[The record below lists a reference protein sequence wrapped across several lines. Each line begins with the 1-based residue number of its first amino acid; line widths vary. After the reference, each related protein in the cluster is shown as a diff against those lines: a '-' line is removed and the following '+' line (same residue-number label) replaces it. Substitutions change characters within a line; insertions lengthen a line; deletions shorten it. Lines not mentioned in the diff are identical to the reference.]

1 MVAEPAKV
9 GVWVPEVKDTV
20 SLVVNKA
27 YDSGQG
33 DTQTF
38 YFALFTA
45 KTDGVTPTYG
55 ADGKLTNASE
65 FTRYSSEIK
74 PITVKDGETETAT
87 FTNIPANLHLTQQ
100 IRSTLACSIRPRM
113 VRM

>member
-1 MVAEPAKV
+1 M
-9 GVWVPEVKDTV
+9 KDTV

-45 KTDGVTPTYG
+45 KTDGATPTYG

-87 FTNIPANLHLTQQ
+87 LPHSGIGKEEPLCL
-100 IRSTLACSIRPRM
+100 
-113 VRM
+113 

>member
-9 GVWVPEVKDTV
+9 GGWVPEVKATV
-20 SLVVNKA
+20 SLVVNKK

-87 FTNIPANLHLTQQ
+87 FTNIPASAKKNLYVFETDEYVV
-100 IRSTLACSIRPRM
+100 IKD
-113 VRM
+113 